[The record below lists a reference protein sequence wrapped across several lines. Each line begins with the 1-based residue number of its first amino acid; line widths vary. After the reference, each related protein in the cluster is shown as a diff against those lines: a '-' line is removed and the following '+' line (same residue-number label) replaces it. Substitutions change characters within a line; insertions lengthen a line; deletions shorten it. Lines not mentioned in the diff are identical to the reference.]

1 MFRKPFY
8 FLSLFAILL
17 SCASQKEQV
26 DLIVTNA
33 KIYTV
38 DTSFSVAESF
48 AVKDGRFI
56 AIGSNKEIRDK
67 FISESVID
75 ANGKYIYPGF
85 IDGHCHFNSYG
96 QTLLKKA
103 DLVGTKSFGEVIDRL
118 IEYNN
123 TYDPQWLEGRGWDQ
137 NDWEVKE
144 FPDKGLLDKFFPEK
158 PVIITRIDGHAA
170 LANSIALEI
179 AGITPDIRI
188 NGGEIE
194 VINGELTGILIDN
207 AIDSIAQ
214 FIPDLD
220 MTKRALALSLAEENC
235 FAAGLTMVVDAG
247 LSDTTIHLIDSLQ
260 QSGELKM
267 RVDAMLSPTE
277 GNFEK
282 YLYNGIYE
290 TDKLRIGSVK
300 IYADGALGSRGAC
313 LMEPYSDKP
322 DKIGFLINVPEYYLD
337 VCKKAYDNGYQV
349 NTHAI
354 GDSGIRFILNTYA
367 EFLKEHNDRRWR
379 IEHSQVVHPEDFDL
393 YGKYSIIPS
402 IQATHATSDMYW
414 AGDRVGEE
422 RVKGA
427 YAYKQL
433 LDQNGWLPNGTD
445 FPVEEIY
452 PLYTFYA
459 SVVRKDL
466 EGYPEEGYQMDNAL
480 TREEALRSMTIWA
493 AKGSFLEDK
502 LGSIEPGKNADF
514 VILEDDIMTIEE
526 DQLPDV
532 TVLNTFIAGEKV
544 FGMD

>member
-1 MFRKPFY
+1 
-8 FLSLFAILL
+8 
-17 SCASQKEQV
+17 
-26 DLIVTNA
+26 
-33 KIYTV
+33 
-38 DTSFSVAESF
+38 
-48 AVKDGRFI
+48 
-56 AIGSNKEIRDK
+56 
-67 FISESVID
+67 
-75 ANGKYIYPGF
+75 
-85 IDGHCHFNSYG
+85 
-96 QTLLKKA
+96 
-103 DLVGTKSFGEVIDRL
+103 
-118 IEYNN
+118 
-123 TYDPQWLEGRGWDQ
+123 
-137 NDWEVKE
+137 
-144 FPDKGLLDKFFPEK
+144 
-158 PVIITRIDGHAA
+158 
-170 LANSIALEI
+170 
-179 AGITPDIRI
+179 
-188 NGGEIE
+188 
-194 VINGELTGILIDN
+194 
-207 AIDSIAQ
+207 
-214 FIPDLD
+214 
-220 MTKRALALSLAEENC
+220 
-235 FAAGLTMVVDAG
+235 
-247 LSDTTIHLIDSLQ
+247 
-260 QSGELKM
+260 M

-367 EFLKEHNDRRWR
+367 EFLKEPNDRRWR